1 MNMKKRDLYYERIP
15 TKLLREDIRLLGTF
29 LGRVIKDQEGDKFF
43 KLVEK
48 LRLISKNSLFDKN
61 KGKAFL
67 KTSNEI
73 KKLNS
78 LQTFKVTRAF
88 SHILNLM
95 NLAESLDA
103 SRKLNEYDNPYFKN
117 KNQNLFVEDI
127 IEALIKNKKI
137 SNNKIY
143 EQAKNLNIGIVL
155 TAHPTEVKR
164 RTLIQKY
171 ANLIDLLEQRHLY
184 KKYPSKITEIDRKLY
199 SEIAIIWKTDELKR
213 SKPSPLD
220 EAKWG
225 LAVIED
231 SLWDTVPRVYKRL
244 NDIFRKNLKKDLPR
258 DFNPIQFGSWMGGD
272 RDGNPNVTAE
282 ITKKVILYSRWQAAK
297 LYEKE
302 LTKLIQNLSMKECS
316 PKIRKVTGK
325 TFEPYRVYLRPIRD
339 KIRSTHQLIEDHLTK
354 KIPLD
359 KNKLL
364 QDKNE
369 ILKPLREVRESLNLN
384 KGQHIGNA
392 DLLDLIRRVR
402 CFGVNLAKL
411 DIRQESSRH
420 DKLLKEI
427 FKKKYEINYSNLK
440 ENNKINY
447 LNNLIKQKKYFLDK
461 LKITDK
467 ENKEVWNTFKQISKE
482 PSQCLGAYVISMT
495 SKASDILSVYFL
507 QKQANTKHFLRVVPL
522 FETLDDLRN
531 AKDIMENLFKL
542 SWYKKLINNKQE
554 IMIGYSDSSKDAGK
568 LSASW
573 HQYKLQE
580 ELRDIAKKYKI
591 DLVFFHGRGGSAGR
605 GGGPIQA
612 TLKSQ
617 PSNTVNGKIRIT
629 DQGEVIQQKYGYKPL
644 AEYNLCS
651 YIGAVMDASL
661 NPPPK
666 SKENWRDLIE
676 KMSEIST
683 SAYRKNLNQSEDFI
697 RYFKLV
703 TPHKSLGKLAI
714 GSRPTK
720 RKNIDNIQS
729 LRAIPWVFAW
739 TQIRLM
745 LPGWLGTTEA
755 LRYGSIKKF
764 KNTLTDMEKNWPF
777 FISTMDILDMVKS
790 KVDPE
795 ISVVYE
801 NNLADDSLKRI
812 GKKLRFQFKTLV
824 KLHNKITPKEVIKER
839 KEFRKALFVRNNY
852 TDMLN
857 ILQASIMNKLNNKK
871 NNKLDINFLNDALM
885 TSIAGISAAMKN
897 TG

>member
-1 MNMKKRDLYYERIP
+1 MKKRDLYYERIP
-15 TKLLREDIRLLGTF
+15 TKLLREDIRFLGTF
-29 LGRVIKDQEGDKFF
+29 LGKVIKDQEGEAFF
-43 KLVEK
+43 KIVER
-48 LRLISKNSLFDKN
+48 LRLLSKNTLLDKQKSKVFLKISK
-61 KGKAFL
+61 
-67 KTSNEI
+67 EI
-73 KKLNS
+73 KKLPPE
-78 LQTFKVTRAF
+78 LTFKITRAF
-88 SHILNLM
+88 LHILNLM

-103 SRKLNEYDNPYFKN
+103 SRKLNEHNNPYFKN
-117 KNQNLFVEDI
+117 KNQNLFIEDI
-127 IEALIKNKKI
+127 IEGLFKNKSI
-137 SNNKIY
+137 SNSKIY
-143 EQAKNLNIGIVL
+143 EQAKNLDIGIVL

-171 ANLIDLLEQRHLY
+171 ANLIDLMEQRHLY
-184 KKYPSKITEIDRKLY
+184 KKYPSKVVEIDRKLY
-199 SEIAIIWKTDELKR
+199 TEITIIWKTDELKR

-220 EAKWG
+220 EARWG

-231 SLWDTVPRVYKRL
+231 SLWDTIPKVYKRL
-244 NDIFRKNLKKDLPR
+244 NDIFRKNLNKDLPR
-258 DFNPIQFGSWMGGD
+258 GFNPIQFGSWMGGD
-272 RDGNPNVTAE
+272 RDGNPNVTAQV
-282 ITKKVILYSRWQAAK
+282 TKKVILFSRWQAAK

-302 LTKLIQNLSMKECS
+302 LTKLIQDLSMKECS
-316 PKIRKVTGK
+316 SKIKKITGK

-339 KIRSTHQLIEDHLTK
+339 KIRSTYKIIENHLNNHE
-354 KIPLD
+354 PLKED
-359 KNKLL
+359 ELL

-369 ILKPLREVRESLNLN
+369 ILKPLRDIRESLNSN
-384 KGQHIGNA
+384 NSQHIANS

-402 CFGVNLAKL
+402 CFGINLARL

-420 DKLLKEI
+420 EQLLNEI
-427 FKKKYEINYSNLK
+427 LKKKSKINYSNLNEQK
-440 ENNKINY
+440 KISL

-461 LKITDK
+461 LNIINK
-467 ENKEVWNTFKQISKE
+467 ENKEVWDTFKQISKE
-482 PSQCLGAYVISMT
+482 PAQCLGAYVISMT

-507 QKQANTKHFLRVVPL
+507 QKQAQTKNLLRVVPL
-522 FETLDDLRN
+522 FETLDDLKN
-531 AKDIMENLFKL
+531 AKDVMENLFKL
-542 SWYKKLINNKQE
+542 SWYRKLIKNQQE
-554 IMIGYSDSSKDAGK
+554 VMIGYSDSSKDAGK

-580 ELRDIAKKYKI
+580 ELRDLAKKYKI

-661 NPPPK
+661 NPPPR
-666 SKENWRDLIE
+666 SKKNWRNLIE

-697 RYFKLV
+697 RYFKTV

-745 LPGWLGTTEA
+745 LPAWLGTTEA
-755 LRYGSIKKF
+755 LRYGSIKKYS
-764 KNTLTDMEKNWPF
+764 KTLTDMEKNWPYF
-777 FISTMDILDMVKS
+777 VSTMDILDMVIS

-795 ISVVYE
+795 ISIIYE
-801 NNLADDSLKRI
+801 NNLADDALKRI
-812 GKKLRFQFKTLV
+812 GKKLRFQFDALV

-839 KEFRKALFVRNNY
+839 KEFRKALFIRNNY
-852 TDMLN
+852 TEMLN
-857 ILQASIMNKLNNKK
+857 ILQANIMNKINNRKYKK
-871 NNKLDINFLNDALM
+871 QDKKFLNDALM

>member
-1 MNMKKRDLYYERIP
+1 MKKRDLYYERIP

-29 LGRVIKDQEGDKFF
+29 LGRVIKDQEGISFF
-43 KLVEK
+43 KTVEK
-48 LRLISKNSLFDKN
+48 LRLLSKNTLIDTNKSKVFFKISK
-61 KGKAFL
+61 
-67 KTSNEI
+67 EV
-73 KKLNS
+73 KKLSPKN
-78 LQTFKVTRAF
+78 TFKITRAF

-103 SRKLNEYDNPYFKN
+103 SRKLNEYENPYFKN
-117 KNQNLFVEDI
+117 KNQNLFIEDI
-127 IEALIKNKKI
+127 FESLFKNKKI
-137 SNNKIY
+137 SDKKIY
-143 EQAKNLNIGIVL
+143 DQATKLDIGIVL

-171 ANLIDLLEQRHLY
+171 ASLIKILEQRHLY
-184 KKYPSKITEIDRKLY
+184 KKYPSKIIELDRRLY

-213 SKPSPLD
+213 TKPSPLD

-231 SLWDTVPRVYKRL
+231 SLWDTIPKVYKRL
-244 NDIFRKNLKKDLPR
+244 NDIFRKNLNKDLPR
-258 DFNPIQFGSWMGGD
+258 NFNPIQFGSWMGGD

-282 ITKKVILYSRWQAAK
+282 VTSKVILFSRWQAAK

-302 LTKLIQNLSMKECS
+302 LTKLIQDLSMEECS
-316 PKIRKVTGK
+316 IKIKRATNKSH
-325 TFEPYRVYLRPIRD
+325 EPYRVFLRPIRD
-339 KIRSTHQLIEDHLTK
+339 KVRNTYQLIESHLNKGT
-354 KIPLD
+354 PLD
-359 KNKLL
+359 QKKLL
-364 QDKNE
+364 LDKYE
-369 ILKPLREVRESLNLN
+369 ILNPLREVRKSLNEN
-384 KGQHIGNA
+384 RGQHIANS

-402 CFGVNLAKL
+402 CFGISLARL

-420 DKLLKEI
+420 EKFISEI
-427 FKKKYEINYSNLK
+427 FKSKNRINYTSLSEKDKIKLLSNS
-440 ENNKINY
+440 
-447 LNNLIKQKKYFLDK
+447 IKQKKIFVDK
-461 LKITDK
+461 IIIKNK
-467 ENKEVWNTFKQISKE
+467 ENKEVWKTFKEISNQ
-482 PSQCLGAYVISMT
+482 PQQCMGAYVISMT

-507 QKQANTKHFLRVVPL
+507 QKQSQIKNLLRVVPL
-522 FETLDDLRN
+522 FETLNDLKN
-531 AKDIMENLFKL
+531 AKSVMENLFKIP
-542 SWYKKLINNKQE
+542 SYKKLINSKQE
-554 IMIGYSDSSKDAGK
+554 VMIGYSDSSKDAGK

-591 DLVFFHGRGGSAGR
+591 DLTFFHGRGGSPGR

-617 PSNTVNGKIRIT
+617 PSGTVNGKIRIT
-629 DQGEVIQQKYGYKPL
+629 DQGEVIQQKYGYEPL

-661 NPPPK
+661 NPPPRSKK
-666 SKENWRDLIE
+666 SWRELIN

-683 SAYRKNLNQSEDFI
+683 SAYRKYLNQSEEFI
-697 RYFKLV
+697 RYFRTV

-714 GSRPTK
+714 GSRPSK
-720 RKNIDNIQS
+720 RKNVDNIQS

-755 LRYGSIKKF
+755 LRYGSIKKLS
-764 KNTLTDMEKNWPF
+764 KTITDMERNWPF
-777 FISTMDILDMVKS
+777 FISTMDILDMVIS

-795 ISVVYE
+795 ISIIYE
-801 NNLADDSLKRI
+801 NNLADNSLKRI
-812 GKKLRFQFKTLV
+812 GKKLRFQFDALV
-824 KLHNKITPKEVIKER
+824 KLHNKITPKEVVKER
-839 KEFRKALFVRNNY
+839 KEFRKALFIRNNY
-852 TDMLN
+852 TEMLN
-857 ILQASIMNKLNNKK
+857 ILQANIMYKLNSRKFK
-871 NNKLDINFLNDALM
+871 KLDKKFLDDALM

>member
-1 MNMKKRDLYYERIP
+1 MKQRDLYYERIP
-15 TKLLREDIRLLGTF
+15 TKLLREDIKLLGTF
-29 LGRVIKDQEGDKFF
+29 LGRVIKDQEGETFF
-43 KLVEK
+43 KTVEK
-48 LRLISKNSLFDKN
+48 LRLLSKNTLLDKN
-61 KGKAFL
+61 KSKVFL
-67 KTSNEI
+67 KVSKEV
-73 KKLNS
+73 KKLEPK
-78 LQTFKVTRAF
+78 QTFKITRAF

-103 SRKLNEYDNPYFKN
+103 SRKLNEYENPYFRNKNYNLFIEDIIKNLFKN
-117 KNQNLFVEDI
+117 KN
-127 IEALIKNKKI
+127 I

-143 EQAKNLNIGIVL
+143 EQATKLDIGIVL

-171 ANLIDLLEQRHLY
+171 ADLIELMEQRHLY
-184 KKYPSKITEIDRKLY
+184 KKYPSKIVEIDRKLY
-199 SEIAIIWKTDELKR
+199 TEISIIWKTDELKR

-220 EAKWG
+220 EARWG

-231 SLWDTVPRVYKRL
+231 SLWDTIPKVYKRL
-244 NDIFRKNLKKDLPR
+244 NDIFRKNLGKNLPR
-258 DFNPIQFGSWMGGD
+258 GYNPIQFGSWMGGD

-282 ITKKVILYSRWQAAK
+282 VTRKVILFSRWQAAK

-302 LTKLIQNLSMKECS
+302 ITKLIQDLSMGECS
-316 PKIRKVTGK
+316 DKIKRSTGK

-339 KIRSTHQLIEDHLTK
+339 KIRSTYQLIERHLNENK
-354 KIPLD
+354 PLNED
-359 KNKLL
+359 KLL
-364 QDKNE
+364 KDKDE
-369 ILKPLREVRESLNLN
+369 ILLPLRDVRESLNIN
-384 KGQHIGNA
+384 RGQHIANS

-402 CFGVNLAKL
+402 CFGISLARL
-411 DIRQESSRH
+411 DIRQESERH
-420 DKLLKEI
+420 EKLLSDV
-427 FKKKYEINYSNLK
+427 FKKKYN
-440 ENNKINY
+440 INY
-447 LNNLIKQKKYFLDK
+447 LKLSENKKITLLNTLIKQKKYFLDK
-461 LKITDK
+461 LDIKNK

-482 PSQCLGAYVISMT
+482 PDQCLGAYVISMT

-507 QKQANTKHFLRVVPL
+507 QKQALTKNLLRVVPL
-522 FETLDDLRN
+522 FETLEDLKN
-531 AKDIMENLFKL
+531 AKEVMKNLFKL
-542 SWYKKLINNKQE
+542 SWYRKLINNKQE
-554 IMIGYSDSSKDAGK
+554 VMIGYSDSSKDAGK

-580 ELRDIAKKYKI
+580 ELRNLAKIYKI
-591 DLVFFHGRGGSAGR
+591 NLVFFHGRGGSAGR

-617 PSNTVNGKIRIT
+617 PAGTVNGKIRIT

-666 SKENWRDLIE
+666 SKNNWRNLIE

-697 RYFKLV
+697 RYFKTV

-720 RKNIDNIQS
+720 RKNVDNIQS

-745 LPGWLGTTEA
+745 LPAWLGTTEA

-764 KNTLTDMEKNWPF
+764 SKILTDMEKNWPYF
-777 FISTMDILDMVKS
+777 HSTMDILDMVIT

-795 ISVVYE
+795 ISIIYE
-801 NNLADDSLKRI
+801 NNLADDALKRI
-812 GKKLRFQFKTLV
+812 GKKLRFQFDTLV
-824 KLHNKITPKEVIKER
+824 KLHNKITPREVIKER
-839 KEFRKALFVRNNY
+839 KEFRKALFIRNNY
-852 TDMLN
+852 TEMLN
-857 ILQASIMNKLNNKK
+857 ILQANIMNKINNKK
-871 NNKLDINFLNDALM
+871 YKKLDQKFLEDALM

>member
-1 MNMKKRDLYYERIP
+1 MKKRDLYYERIP
-15 TKLLREDIRLLGTF
+15 TKLLREDIRFLGTF
-29 LGRVIKDQEGDKFF
+29 LGKVIKDQEGEAFF
-43 KLVEK
+43 KIVER
-48 LRLISKNSLFDKN
+48 LRLLSKNTLLDKQKSKVFLKISK
-61 KGKAFL
+61 
-67 KTSNEI
+67 EI
-73 KKLNS
+73 KKLPPE
-78 LQTFKVTRAF
+78 LTFKITRAF
-88 SHILNLM
+88 LHILNLM

-103 SRKLNEYDNPYFKN
+103 SRKLNEHNNPYFKN
-117 KNQNLFVEDI
+117 KNQNLFIEDI
-127 IEALIKNKKI
+127 IEGLFKNKSI
-137 SNNKIY
+137 SNSKIY
-143 EQAKNLNIGIVL
+143 EQAKNLDIGIVL

-171 ANLIDLLEQRHLY
+171 ANLIDLMEQRHLY
-184 KKYPSKITEIDRKLY
+184 KKYPSKVVEIDRKLY
-199 SEIAIIWKTDELKR
+199 TEITIIWKTDELKR

-220 EAKWG
+220 EARWG

-231 SLWDTVPRVYKRL
+231 SLWDTIPKVYKRL
-244 NDIFRKNLKKDLPR
+244 NDIFRKNLNKDLPR
-258 DFNPIQFGSWMGGD
+258 GFNPIQFGSWMGGD
-272 RDGNPNVTAE
+272 RDGNPNVTAQV
-282 ITKKVILYSRWQAAK
+282 TKKVILFSRWQAAK

-302 LTKLIQNLSMKECS
+302 LTKLIQDLSMKECS
-316 PKIRKVTGK
+316 SKIKKITGK

-339 KIRSTHQLIEDHLTK
+339 KIRSTYKIIENHLNNHE
-354 KIPLD
+354 PLKED
-359 KNKLL
+359 ELL

-369 ILKPLREVRESLNLN
+369 ILKPLRDIRESLNSN
-384 KGQHIGNA
+384 NSQHIANS

-402 CFGVNLAKL
+402 CFGINLARL

-420 DKLLKEI
+420 EQLLNEI
-427 FKKKYEINYSNLK
+427 LKKKSKINYSNLNEQK
-440 ENNKINY
+440 KISL

-461 LKITDK
+461 LNIINK
-467 ENKEVWNTFKQISKE
+467 ENKEVWDTFKQISKE
-482 PSQCLGAYVISMT
+482 PAQCLGAYVISMT

-507 QKQANTKHFLRVVPL
+507 QKQAQTKNLLRVVPL
-522 FETLDDLRN
+522 FETLDDLKN
-531 AKDIMENLFKL
+531 AKDVMENLFKL
-542 SWYKKLINNKQE
+542 SWYRKLINHQQE
-554 IMIGYSDSSKDAGK
+554 VMIGYSDSSKDAGK

-580 ELRDIAKKYKI
+580 ELRDLAKKYKI

-661 NPPPK
+661 NPPPR
-666 SKENWRDLIE
+666 SKKNWRNLIE

-697 RYFKLV
+697 RYFKTV

-745 LPGWLGTTEA
+745 LPAWLGTTEA
-755 LRYGSIKKF
+755 LRYGSIKKYS
-764 KNTLTDMEKNWPF
+764 KTLTDMEKNWPYF
-777 FISTMDILDMVKS
+777 VSTMDILDMVIS

-795 ISVVYE
+795 ISIIYE
-801 NNLADDSLKRI
+801 NNLADDALKRI
-812 GKKLRFQFKTLV
+812 GKKLRFQFDALV

-839 KEFRKALFVRNNY
+839 KEFRKALFIRNNY
-852 TDMLN
+852 TEMLN
-857 ILQASIMNKLNNKK
+857 ILQASIMNKINNRKYKK
-871 NNKLDINFLNDALM
+871 QDKKFLNDALM

>member
-1 MNMKKRDLYYERIP
+1 MKKRDLYYERIP

-29 LGRVIKDQEGDKFF
+29 LGRVIKDQEGLTFF
-43 KLVEK
+43 KIVER
-48 LRLISKNSLFDKN
+48 LRLLSKNTLLDKN
-61 KGKAFL
+61 KSKVFS
-67 KTSNEI
+67 KISKEV
-73 KKLNS
+73 KKLS
-78 LQTFKVTRAF
+78 PEKTFKVTRAF

-103 SRKLNEYDNPYFKN
+103 SRKLNEYENPYFKS
-117 KNQNLFVEDI
+117 KNQNLFIEDI
-127 IEALIKNKKI
+127 IEGLFKNKNI

-143 EQAKNLNIGIVL
+143 DLATKLDIGIVL

-171 ANLIDLLEQRHLY
+171 ANLISIMEQRHLY
-184 KKYPSKITEIDRKLY
+184 KKYPSKIIELDRKLY

-213 SKPSPLD
+213 TKPSPLD

-231 SLWDTVPRVYKRL
+231 SLWDTIPKVYKRL
-244 NDIFRKNLKKDLPR
+244 NDIFRKNLNKDLPR
-258 DFNPIQFGSWMGGD
+258 NFNPIQFGSWMGGD
-272 RDGNPNVTAE
+272 RDGNPNVTSE
-282 ITKKVILYSRWQAAK
+282 VTKKVILFSRWQAAK

-302 LTKLIQNLSMKECS
+302 LTQLIQDLSMEECS
-316 PKIRKVTGK
+316 PAISRVTGK
-325 TFEPYRVYLRPIRD
+325 SFEPYRVYLRPLRD
-339 KIRSTHQLIEDHLTK
+339 KVRNTHQLIEAHINLNK
-354 KIPLD
+354 PLD
-359 KNKLL
+359 EKKLL
-364 QDKNE
+364 QDKYE
-369 ILKPLREVRESLNLN
+369 IINPLREVRSSLNQN
-384 KGQHIGNA
+384 KGQHIANA

-402 CFGVNLAKL
+402 CFGINLARL
-411 DIRQESSRH
+411 DIRQESDRH
-420 DKLLKEI
+420 EKLLNEI
-427 FKKKYEINYSNLK
+427 FKKK
-440 ENNKINY
+440 NKINY
-447 LNNLIKQKKYFLDK
+447 SSLSESEKIKLLNKNIKQGKFFVDK
-461 LKITDK
+461 INIRDK

-482 PSQCLGAYVISMT
+482 PTQCLGAYVISMT
-495 SKASDILSVYFL
+495 STASDILSVYFL
-507 QKQANTKHFLRVVPL
+507 QKQAQTKNLLRVVPL
-522 FETLDDLRN
+522 FETLDDLKN
-531 AKDIMENLFKL
+531 ANGVMTNLFKL
-542 SWYKKLINNKQE
+542 SWYRKMIKSKQE
-554 IMIGYSDSSKDAGK
+554 VMIGYSDSSKDAGK

-580 ELRDIAKKYKI
+580 ELRNLAKKYKI
-591 DLVFFHGRGGSAGR
+591 DLVFFHGRGGSPGR

-617 PSNTVNGKIRIT
+617 PSGTVNGKIRIT

-661 NPPPK
+661 NPPPR
-666 SKENWRDLIE
+666 SKNNWRELIQ

-683 SAYRKNLNQSEDFI
+683 SSYRKYLNQSEDFI
-697 RYFKLV
+697 RYFKTV

-720 RKNIDNIQS
+720 RKNVDNIQS

-745 LPGWLGTTEA
+745 LPAWLGTTEA

-764 KNTLTDMEKNWPF
+764 KRTMTDMERNWPYF
-777 FISTMDILDMVKS
+777 VSTMDILDMVIS

-795 ISVVYE
+795 ISVIYE
-801 NNLADDSLKRI
+801 NNLADASLKRI
-812 GKKLRFQFKTLV
+812 GKKLRFQFEALV
-824 KLHNKITPKEVIKER
+824 KLHNKITPKEVVKER
-839 KEFRKALFVRNNY
+839 KEFRKALFIRNNY
-852 TDMLN
+852 TEMLN
-857 ILQASIMNKLNNKK
+857 ILQANVMNKLTNKK
-871 NNKLDINFLNDALM
+871 YKNLDKKFLEDALM

>member
-1 MNMKKRDLYYERIP
+1 MKKRDLYYERIP
-15 TKLLREDIRLLGTF
+15 TKLLREDIRFLGTI
-29 LGRVIKDQEGDKFF
+29 LGKVIKDQEGEIFF
-43 KLVEK
+43 KIVES
-48 LRLISKNSLFDKN
+48 LRLLSKDTLLDKQKN
-61 KGKAFL
+61 KVFL
-67 KTSNEI
+67 KISNKI
-73 KKLNS
+73 KKFS
-78 LQTFKVTRAF
+78 PEQTFKITRAF
-88 SHILNLM
+88 LHILNLM

-103 SRKLNEYDNPYFKN
+103 SRKLNEYNNPYFKN
-117 KNQNLFVEDI
+117 KNQNLFIEDI
-127 IEALIKNKKI
+127 IEGLFKNKKI
-137 SNNKIY
+137 SNNEVY

-171 ANLIDLLEQRHLY
+171 ANLIDLMEQRHLY
-184 KKYPSKITEIDRKLY
+184 KRYPTKITEIDRQIY
-199 SEIAIIWKTDELKR
+199 TQITIIWKTDELKR

-220 EAKWG
+220 EARWG

-231 SLWDTVPRVYKRL
+231 SLWDTIPKVYKRL

-258 DFNPIQFGSWMGGD
+258 GFNPIQFGSWMGGD
-272 RDGNPNVTAE
+272 RDGNPNVTAKV
-282 ITKKVILYSRWQAAK
+282 TKKAILFSRWQAAK

-302 LTKLIQNLSMKECS
+302 LTKLIQDLSMKECS
-316 PKIRKVTGK
+316 SKIRKVTGK

-339 KIRSTHQLIEDHLTK
+339 KIRTTYQAIENHLNK
-354 KIPLD
+354 NERLD
-359 KNKLL
+359 ESKLL
-364 QDKNE
+364 KDKNE
-369 ILKPLREVRESLNLN
+369 ILKPLRDIRESLNSN
-384 KGQHIGNA
+384 NSQYIANS

-402 CFGVNLAKL
+402 CFGINLARL

-420 DKLLKEI
+420 DQLLNEI
-427 FKKKYEINYSNLK
+427 LKNKFKINFSDFSEDK
-440 ENNKINY
+440 KINY
-447 LNNLIKQKKYFLDK
+447 LNSLIKQKKYFLKK
-461 LKITDK
+461 LNIRNK
-467 ENKEVWNTFKQISKE
+467 ENKEVWDTFKQISNE

-495 SKASDILSVYFL
+495 SKASDILAVYFL
-507 QKQANTKHFLRVVPL
+507 QKQTQANELLRVVPL
-522 FETLDDLRN
+522 FETLDDLKN
-531 AKDIMENLFKL
+531 AKSVMENLFKL
-542 SWYKKLINNKQE
+542 PWYRKLIKNQQE
-554 IMIGYSDSSKDAGK
+554 VMIGYSDSSKDAGK

-580 ELRDIAKKYKI
+580 ELRNLAKKYKI

-666 SKENWRDLIE
+666 SKKNWRNLIE

-697 RYFKLV
+697 RYFKTV

-720 RKNIDNIQS
+720 RKNIDNIQG

-745 LPGWLGTTEA
+745 LPAWLGTTEA
-755 LRYGSIKKF
+755 LRYGSIKKYS
-764 KNTLTDMEKNWPF
+764 KTLTDMEKNWPY
-777 FISTMDILDMVKS
+777 FISTMDILDMVIS

-795 ISVVYE
+795 ISIIYE
-801 NNLADDSLKRI
+801 NNLADKALRRI
-812 GKKLRFQFKTLV
+812 GKKLRFQFKALV
-824 KLHNKITPKEVIKER
+824 ELHNKITPKEVIKER
-839 KEFRKALFVRNNY
+839 KEFRKALFIRNNY
-852 TDMLN
+852 TEMLN
-857 ILQASIMNKLNNKK
+857 ILQANVMNKLNNKK
-871 NNKLDINFLNDALM
+871 YKKLDKKFLDDALM

>member
-1 MNMKKRDLYYERIP
+1 MKKRDLYYERIP
-15 TKLLREDIRLLGTF
+15 TKLLREDIRFLGTF
-29 LGRVIKDQEGDKFF
+29 LGKVIKDQEGEAFF
-43 KLVEK
+43 KIVER
-48 LRLISKNSLFDKN
+48 LRLLSKNTLLDKQKSKVFLKISK
-61 KGKAFL
+61 
-67 KTSNEI
+67 EI
-73 KKLNS
+73 KKLPPE
-78 LQTFKVTRAF
+78 LTFKITRAF
-88 SHILNLM
+88 LHILNLM

-103 SRKLNEYDNPYFKN
+103 SRKLNEHNNPYFKN
-117 KNQNLFVEDI
+117 KNQNLFIEDI
-127 IEALIKNKKI
+127 IEGLFKNNSI
-137 SNNKIY
+137 SNSKIY
-143 EQAKNLNIGIVL
+143 EQAKNLDIGIVL

-171 ANLIDLLEQRHLY
+171 ANLIDLMEQRHLY
-184 KKYPSKITEIDRKLY
+184 KKYPSKVVEIDRKLY
-199 SEIAIIWKTDELKR
+199 TEITIIWKTDELKR

-220 EAKWG
+220 EARWG

-231 SLWDTVPRVYKRL
+231 SLWDTIPKVYKRL
-244 NDIFRKNLKKDLPR
+244 NDIFRKNLNKDLPR
-258 DFNPIQFGSWMGGD
+258 GFNPIQFGSWMGGD
-272 RDGNPNVTAE
+272 RDGNPNVTAQV
-282 ITKKVILYSRWQAAK
+282 TKKVILFSRWQAAK

-302 LTKLIQNLSMKECS
+302 LTKLIQDLSMKECS
-316 PKIRKVTGK
+316 PKIKKITGK

-339 KIRSTHQLIEDHLTK
+339 KIRSTYKIIENHLNNYE
-354 KIPLD
+354 PLKED
-359 KNKLL
+359 ELL

-369 ILKPLREVRESLNLN
+369 ILKPLRDIRESLNSN
-384 KGQHIGNA
+384 NSQHIANS

-402 CFGVNLAKL
+402 CFGINLARL

-420 DKLLKEI
+420 EQLLNEI
-427 FKKKYEINYSNLK
+427 LKKKSKINYSNLNEQK
-440 ENNKINY
+440 KISL

-461 LKITDK
+461 LNIINK
-467 ENKEVWNTFKQISKE
+467 ENKEVWDTFKQISKE
-482 PSQCLGAYVISMT
+482 PAQCLGAYVISMT
-495 SKASDILSVYFL
+495 SKASDILAVYFL
-507 QKQANTKHFLRVVPL
+507 QKQAQTKELLRVVPL
-522 FETLDDLRN
+522 FETLDDLKN
-531 AKDIMENLFKL
+531 AKDVMENLFKL
-542 SWYKKLINNKQE
+542 SWYRKLIKNQQE
-554 IMIGYSDSSKDAGK
+554 VMIGYSDSSKDAGK

-580 ELRDIAKKYKI
+580 ELRDLAKIYKI

-661 NPPPK
+661 NPPPR
-666 SKENWRDLIE
+666 SKKNWRNLIE

-697 RYFKLV
+697 RYFKTV

-720 RKNIDNIQS
+720 RKNVDNIQS

-745 LPGWLGTTEA
+745 LPAWLGTTEA
-755 LRYGSIKKF
+755 LRYGSIKKYS
-764 KNTLTDMEKNWPF
+764 KTLTDMEKNWPYF
-777 FISTMDILDMVKS
+777 VSTMDILDMVIS

-795 ISVVYE
+795 ISIIYE
-801 NNLADDSLKRI
+801 NNLADDALKRI
-812 GKKLRFQFKTLV
+812 GKKLRFQFDALV

-839 KEFRKALFVRNNY
+839 KEFRKALFIRNNY
-852 TDMLN
+852 TEMLN
-857 ILQASIMNKLNNKK
+857 ILQANIMNKINNRKYKK
-871 NNKLDINFLNDALM
+871 QDKKFLNDALM

>member
-1 MNMKKRDLYYERIP
+1 MKKRDLYYERIP

-29 LGRVIKDQEGDKFF
+29 LGRVIRDQEGLTFYKI
-43 KLVEK
+43 VER
-48 LRLISKNSLFDKN
+48 LRLLSKNTLLDKN
-61 KGKAFL
+61 KSKVFL
-67 KTSNEI
+67 KVSKEV
-73 KKLNS
+73 KKLKPKDI
-78 LQTFKVTRAF
+78 FRVTRSF

-103 SRKLNEYDNPYFKN
+103 SRKLNEYENPYFKN
-117 KNQNLFVEDI
+117 KNQNIFIEDI
-127 IEALIKNKKI
+127 IKNLFKDRNI
-137 SNNKIY
+137 SNKKIY
-143 EQAKNLNIGIVL
+143 EQATKLDIGIVL

-171 ANLIDLLEQRHLY
+171 ANLIELMEQRHLY
-184 KKYPSKITEIDRKLY
+184 KKYPSKILEIDRKIY
-199 SEIAIIWKTDELKR
+199 TEITVIWKTDELKR

-231 SLWDTVPRVYKRL
+231 SLWDTIPKVYKRL
-244 NDIFRKNLKKDLPR
+244 NDIFRKNLGKDLPR
-258 DFNPIQFGSWMGGD
+258 GYSPIQFGSWMGGD
-272 RDGNPNVTAE
+272 RDGNPNVTAD
-282 ITKKVILYSRWQAAK
+282 ITKKVILFSRWQAAK

-302 LTKLIQNLSMKECS
+302 LTKLIQDLSMKECS
-316 PKIRKVTGK
+316 PKIKKITGNS
-325 TFEPYRVYLRPIRD
+325 FEPYRVYLRPIRD
-339 KIRSTHQLIEDHLTK
+339 KIRLTYQLIEKHLNNNESLNEK
-354 KIPLD
+354 
-359 KNKLL
+359 KLL

-384 KGQHIGNA
+384 RGQHIANA

-402 CFGVNLAKL
+402 CFGINLARL
-411 DIRQESSRH
+411 DIRQESTRH
-420 DKLLKEI
+420 QKLITDVLN
-427 FKKKYEINYSNLK
+427 KKY
-440 ENNKINY
+440 KINFSSLSESKKINL
-447 LNNLIKQKKYFLDK
+447 LNLLIKQKKYFINN
-461 LKITDK
+461 LKIKHKD
-467 ENKEVWNTFKQISKE
+467 NKEVWNTFKQISKE
-482 PSQCLGAYVISMT
+482 PEQCMGAYVISMT

-507 QKQANTKHFLRVVPL
+507 QKQAETKNLLRVVPL
-522 FETLDDLRN
+522 FETLDDLKN
-531 AKDIMENLFKL
+531 AKSVMENIFKL
-542 SWYKKLINNKQE
+542 SWYRKLINHKQE
-554 IMIGYSDSSKDAGK
+554 VMIGYSDSSKDAGK

-580 ELRDIAKKYKI
+580 ELRNLAKKYKI

-617 PSNTVNGKIRIT
+617 PANTVNGKIRIT

-666 SKENWRDLIE
+666 SKKNWRELIE
-676 KMSEIST
+676 KMSEIAT
-683 SAYRKNLNQSEDFI
+683 SAYRKNLNHSEDFI
-697 RYFKLV
+697 RYFKTV

-720 RKNIDNIQS
+720 RKNVDNIQS

-745 LPGWLGTTEA
+745 LPAWLGTTEA

-764 KNTLTDMEKNWPF
+764 SKTLTDMEKNWPYF
-777 FISTMDILDMVKS
+777 VSTMDILDMVIT

-795 ISVVYE
+795 ISIIYE
-801 NNLADDSLKRI
+801 NNLADSALKRI
-812 GKKLRFQFKTLV
+812 GKKLRFQFDALV
-824 KLHNKITPKEVIKER
+824 KLHNKITPKEVFKER
-839 KEFRKALFVRNNY
+839 KEFRKALFIRNNY
-852 TDMLN
+852 TETLN
-857 ILQASIMNKLNNKK
+857 ILQANIMNKINNNKYK
-871 NNKLDINFLNDALM
+871 KLDKKFLDDALM

>member
-1 MNMKKRDLYYERIP
+1 MKKRDLYYERIP

-29 LGRVIKDQEGDKFF
+29 LGRVIRDQEGLAFYKI
-43 KLVEK
+43 VER
-48 LRLISKNSLFDKN
+48 LRLLSKNTLLDKN
-61 KGKAFL
+61 KSKVFL
-67 KTSNEI
+67 KVSKEV
-73 KKLNS
+73 KKLKPKNI
-78 LQTFKVTRAF
+78 FRVTRSF

-103 SRKLNEYDNPYFKN
+103 SRKLNEYENPYFKN
-117 KNQNLFVEDI
+117 KNQNIFIEDI
-127 IEALIKNKKI
+127 IKNLFKNRKI

-143 EQAKNLNIGIVL
+143 EQATKLDIGIVL

-171 ANLIDLLEQRHLY
+171 ANLTELLEQRHLY
-184 KKYPSKITEIDRKLY
+184 KRYPSKIIEIDRKLY
-199 SEIAIIWKTDELKR
+199 TEITVIWKTDELKR

-231 SLWDTVPRVYKRL
+231 SLWDTIPKVYKRL
-244 NDIFRKNLKKDLPR
+244 NDIFRKNLGKDLPR
-258 DFNPIQFGSWMGGD
+258 GYNPIQFGSWMGGD
-272 RDGNPNVTAE
+272 RDGNPNVTADV
-282 ITKKVILYSRWQAAK
+282 TKKVILFSRWQAAK

-302 LTKLIQNLSMKECS
+302 LTKLIQDLSMKECS
-316 PKIRKVTGK
+316 PKIKKIAGNS
-325 TFEPYRVYLRPIRD
+325 FEPYRVYLRPIRD
-339 KIRSTHQLIEDHLTK
+339 KIRLTYQLIEKHLNNNK
-354 KIPLD
+354 SLNEK
-359 KNKLL
+359 KLL
-364 QDKNE
+364 TDKNE

-384 KGQHIGNA
+384 RGQHIANA

-402 CFGVNLAKL
+402 CFGINLARL

-420 DKLLKEI
+420 QKLISDVLN
-427 FKKKYEINYSNLK
+427 KKY
-440 ENNKINY
+440 KINFSSLSESKKINL
-447 LNNLIKQKKYFLDK
+447 LNLLIKEKKYFIND
-461 LKITDK
+461 LKIKHKD
-467 ENKEVWNTFKQISKE
+467 NKEVWNTFKQISKE
-482 PSQCLGAYVISMT
+482 PEQCMGAYVISMT

-507 QKQANTKHFLRVVPL
+507 QKQAETKNLLRVVPL
-522 FETLDDLRN
+522 FETLDDLKN
-531 AKDIMENLFKL
+531 AKSVMENIFKL
-542 SWYKKLINNKQE
+542 SWYRRLINHKQE
-554 IMIGYSDSSKDAGK
+554 VMIGYSDSSKDAGK

-580 ELRDIAKKYKI
+580 ELRNLAKKYKI

-617 PSNTVNGKIRIT
+617 PANTVNGKIRIT

-666 SKENWRDLIE
+666 SKKNWRKLIE
-676 KMSEIST
+676 KMSEIAT

-697 RYFKLV
+697 RYFKTV

-720 RKNIDNIQS
+720 RKNVDNIQS

-745 LPGWLGTTEA
+745 LPAWLGTTEA

-764 KNTLTDMEKNWPF
+764 SKTLTDMEKNWPYF
-777 FISTMDILDMVKS
+777 VSTMDILDMVIT

-795 ISVVYE
+795 ISVIYE
-801 NNLADDSLKRI
+801 NNLADSALKRI
-812 GKKLRFQFKTLV
+812 GKKLRFQFDALV
-824 KLHNKITPKEVIKER
+824 KLHNKITPKEVFKER
-839 KEFRKALFVRNNY
+839 KEFRKALFIRNNY
-852 TDMLN
+852 TETLN
-857 ILQASIMNKLNNKK
+857 ILQATIMNKINNNKYK
-871 NNKLDINFLNDALM
+871 KLDKKFLDDALM

>member
-1 MNMKKRDLYYERIP
+1 MKKRDLYYERIP

-29 LGRVIKDQEGDKFF
+29 LGRVIRDQEGLAFYKI
-43 KLVEK
+43 VER
-48 LRLISKNSLFDKN
+48 LRLLSKNTLLDKN
-61 KGKAFL
+61 KSKVFL
-67 KTSNEI
+67 KVSKEV
-73 KKLNS
+73 KKLKPKDIFR
-78 LQTFKVTRAF
+78 LTRSF

-103 SRKLNEYDNPYFKN
+103 SRKLNEYENPYFKN
-117 KNQNLFVEDI
+117 KNQNIFIEDI
-127 IEALIKNKKI
+127 IKNLFKNRNI

-143 EQAKNLNIGIVL
+143 EQATKLDIGIVL

-171 ANLIDLLEQRHLY
+171 ANLIELMEQRHLY
-184 KKYPSKITEIDRKLY
+184 KKYPTKILEIDRKIY
-199 SEIAIIWKTDELKR
+199 TEITVIWKTDELKR

-231 SLWDTVPRVYKRL
+231 SLWDTIPKVYKRL
-244 NDIFRKNLKKDLPR
+244 NDIFRKNLGKDLPR
-258 DFNPIQFGSWMGGD
+258 GYNPIQFGSWMGGD
-272 RDGNPNVTAE
+272 RDGNPNVTADV
-282 ITKKVILYSRWQAAK
+282 TKKVILFSRWQAAK

-302 LTKLIQNLSMKECS
+302 LTKLIQDLSMKECS
-316 PKIRKVTGK
+316 PRIKKIAGNS
-325 TFEPYRVYLRPIRD
+325 FEPYRVYLRPIRD
-339 KIRSTHQLIEDHLTK
+339 KIRLTYQLIEKHLNNNK
-354 KIPLD
+354 SLNEK
-359 KNKLL
+359 KLL
-364 QDKNE
+364 TDKNE

-384 KGQHIGNA
+384 RGQHIANA

-402 CFGVNLAKL
+402 CFGINLARL

-420 DKLLKEI
+420 QKLISDVLN
-427 FKKKYEINYSNLK
+427 KKY
-440 ENNKINY
+440 KINFSSLSESKKINL
-447 LNNLIKQKKYFLDK
+447 LNSLIKEKKYFIND
-461 LKITDK
+461 LKIKHKD
-467 ENKEVWNTFKQISKE
+467 NKEVWNTFKQISKE
-482 PSQCLGAYVISMT
+482 PEQCMGAYVISMT

-507 QKQANTKHFLRVVPL
+507 QKQAETKNLLRVVPL
-522 FETLDDLRN
+522 FETLDDLKN
-531 AKDIMENLFKL
+531 AKSVMENIFKL
-542 SWYKKLINNKQE
+542 SWYRRLINHKQE
-554 IMIGYSDSSKDAGK
+554 VMIGYSDSSKDAGK

-580 ELRDIAKKYKI
+580 ELRNLAKKYKI

-617 PSNTVNGKIRIT
+617 PANTVNGKIRIT

-666 SKENWRDLIE
+666 SKKSWRKLIE
-676 KMSEIST
+676 KMSEIAT

-697 RYFKLV
+697 RYFKTV

-714 GSRPTK
+714 GSRPAK

-745 LPGWLGTTEA
+745 LPAWLGTTEA

-764 KNTLTDMEKNWPF
+764 SKILTDMEKNWPYF
-777 FISTMDILDMVKS
+777 VSTMDILDMVIT

-795 ISVVYE
+795 ISIIYE
-801 NNLADDSLKRI
+801 NNLADSALKRI
-812 GKKLRFQFKTLV
+812 GKKLRFQFDALV
-824 KLHNKITPKEVIKER
+824 KLHNKITPKEVFKER
-839 KEFRKALFVRNNY
+839 KEFRKALFIRNNY
-852 TDMLN
+852 TETLN
-857 ILQASIMNKLNNKK
+857 ILQANIMNKINNNKYK
-871 NNKLDINFLNDALM
+871 KLDKKFLDDALM

>member
-1 MNMKKRDLYYERIP
+1 MKKRDLYYERIP

-29 LGRVIKDQEGDKFF
+29 LGRVIRDQEGLTFYKI
-43 KLVEK
+43 VER
-48 LRLISKNSLFDKN
+48 LRLLSKNTLLDKN
-61 KGKAFL
+61 KSKVFL
-67 KTSNEI
+67 KVSKEV
-73 KKLNS
+73 KKLKPKDI
-78 LQTFKVTRAF
+78 FRVTRSF

-103 SRKLNEYDNPYFKN
+103 SRKLNEYENPYFKN
-117 KNQNLFVEDI
+117 KNQNIFIEDI
-127 IEALIKNKKI
+127 IKNLFKDRNI
-137 SNNKIY
+137 SNKKIY
-143 EQAKNLNIGIVL
+143 EQATKLDIGIVL

-171 ANLIDLLEQRHLY
+171 ANLIELMEQRHLY
-184 KKYPSKITEIDRKLY
+184 KKYPSKILEIDRKIY
-199 SEIAIIWKTDELKR
+199 TEITVIWKTDELKR

-231 SLWDTVPRVYKRL
+231 SLWDTIPKVYKRL
-244 NDIFRKNLKKDLPR
+244 NDIFRKNLGKDLPR
-258 DFNPIQFGSWMGGD
+258 GYSPIQFGSWMGGD
-272 RDGNPNVTAE
+272 RDGNPNVTAD
-282 ITKKVILYSRWQAAK
+282 ITKKVILFSRWQAAK

-302 LTKLIQNLSMKECS
+302 LTKLIQDLSMKECS
-316 PKIRKVTGK
+316 PKIKKIAGNS
-325 TFEPYRVYLRPIRD
+325 FEPYRVYLRPIRD
-339 KIRSTHQLIEDHLTK
+339 KIRLTYQLIEKHLNNNK
-354 KIPLD
+354 SLNEK
-359 KNKLL
+359 KLL
-364 QDKNE
+364 TDKNE

-384 KGQHIGNA
+384 RGQHIANA

-402 CFGVNLAKL
+402 CFGINLARL
-411 DIRQESSRH
+411 DIRQESTRH
-420 DKLLKEI
+420 QKLIADVLD
-427 FKKKYEINYSNLK
+427 KKY
-440 ENNKINY
+440 KINFSSLSESKKINL
-447 LNNLIKQKKYFLDK
+447 LNLLIKQKKYFINN
-461 LKITDK
+461 LKIKHKD
-467 ENKEVWNTFKQISKE
+467 NKEVWNTFKQISKE
-482 PSQCLGAYVISMT
+482 PEQCMGAYVISMT

-507 QKQANTKHFLRVVPL
+507 QKQAETKNLLRVVPL
-522 FETLDDLRN
+522 FETLDDLKN
-531 AKDIMENLFKL
+531 AKSVMENIFKL
-542 SWYKKLINNKQE
+542 SWYRKLINHKQE
-554 IMIGYSDSSKDAGK
+554 VMIGYSDSSKDAGK

-580 ELRDIAKKYKI
+580 ELRNLAKKYKI

-617 PSNTVNGKIRIT
+617 PANTVNGKIRIT

-666 SKENWRDLIE
+666 SKKNWRELIE
-676 KMSEIST
+676 KMSEIAT

-697 RYFKLV
+697 RYFKTV

-720 RKNIDNIQS
+720 RKNVDNIQS

-745 LPGWLGTTEA
+745 LPAWLGTTEA

-764 KNTLTDMEKNWPF
+764 SKTLTDMEKNWPYF
-777 FISTMDILDMVKS
+777 VSTMDILDMVIT

-795 ISVVYE
+795 ISIIYE
-801 NNLADDSLKRI
+801 NNLADSALKRI
-812 GKKLRFQFKTLV
+812 GKKLRFQFDALV
-824 KLHNKITPKEVIKER
+824 KLHNKITPKEVFRER
-839 KEFRKALFVRNNY
+839 KEFRKALFIRNNY
-852 TDMLN
+852 TETLN
-857 ILQASIMNKLNNKK
+857 ILQANIMNKINNNKYK
-871 NNKLDINFLNDALM
+871 KLDKKFLDDALM

>member
-1 MNMKKRDLYYERIP
+1 MKKRDLYYERIP

-29 LGRVIKDQEGDKFF
+29 LGRVIRDQEGLAFYKI
-43 KLVEK
+43 VER
-48 LRLISKNSLFDKN
+48 LRLLSKNTLLDKN
-61 KGKAFL
+61 KSKVFL
-67 KTSNEI
+67 KVSKEV
-73 KKLNS
+73 KKLKPKDIFR
-78 LQTFKVTRAF
+78 LTRSF

-103 SRKLNEYDNPYFKN
+103 SRKLNEYENPYFKN
-117 KNQNLFVEDI
+117 KNQNIFIEDI
-127 IEALIKNKKI
+127 IKNLFKNRNI

-143 EQAKNLNIGIVL
+143 EQATKLDIGIVL

-171 ANLIDLLEQRHLY
+171 ANLIELMEQRHLY
-184 KKYPSKITEIDRKLY
+184 KKYPTKILEIDRKIY
-199 SEIAIIWKTDELKR
+199 TEITVIWKTDELKR

-231 SLWDTVPRVYKRL
+231 SLWDTIPKVYKRL
-244 NDIFRKNLKKDLPR
+244 NDIFRKNLGKDLPR
-258 DFNPIQFGSWMGGD
+258 GYNPIQFGSWMGGD
-272 RDGNPNVTAE
+272 RDGNPNVTADV
-282 ITKKVILYSRWQAAK
+282 TKKVILFSRWQAAK

-302 LTKLIQNLSMKECS
+302 LTKLIQDLSMKECS
-316 PKIRKVTGK
+316 PKIKKIAGNS
-325 TFEPYRVYLRPIRD
+325 FEPYRVYLRPIRD
-339 KIRSTHQLIEDHLTK
+339 KIRLTYQLIEKHLNNNK
-354 KIPLD
+354 SLNEK
-359 KNKLL
+359 KLL
-364 QDKNE
+364 TDKNE

-384 KGQHIGNA
+384 RGQHIANA

-402 CFGVNLAKL
+402 CFGINLARL

-420 DKLLKEI
+420 QKLIADVLN
-427 FKKKYEINYSNLK
+427 KKY
-440 ENNKINY
+440 KINFSSLSESKKINL
-447 LNNLIKQKKYFLDK
+447 LNLLIKEKKYFINN
-461 LKITDK
+461 LKIKHKD
-467 ENKEVWNTFKQISKE
+467 NKEVWNTFKQISKE
-482 PSQCLGAYVISMT
+482 PEQCMGAYVISMT

-507 QKQANTKHFLRVVPL
+507 QKQAETKNLLRVVPL
-522 FETLDDLRN
+522 FETLDDLKN
-531 AKDIMENLFKL
+531 AKSVMENIFKL
-542 SWYKKLINNKQE
+542 SWYRRLINHKQE
-554 IMIGYSDSSKDAGK
+554 VMIGYSDSSKDAGK

-580 ELRDIAKKYKI
+580 ELRNLAKKYKI

-617 PSNTVNGKIRIT
+617 PANTVNGKIRIT

-666 SKENWRDLIE
+666 SKKSWRKLIE
-676 KMSEIST
+676 KMSEIAT

-697 RYFKLV
+697 RYFKTV

-714 GSRPTK
+714 GSRPAK

-745 LPGWLGTTEA
+745 LPAWLGTTEA

-764 KNTLTDMEKNWPF
+764 SKTLTDMEKNWPYF
-777 FISTMDILDMVKS
+777 VSTMDILDMVIT

-795 ISVVYE
+795 ISIIYE
-801 NNLADDSLKRI
+801 NNLADSALKRI
-812 GKKLRFQFKTLV
+812 GKKLRFQFDALV
-824 KLHNKITPKEVIKER
+824 KLHNKITPKEVFKER
-839 KEFRKALFVRNNY
+839 KEFRKALFIRNNY
-852 TDMLN
+852 TETLN
-857 ILQASIMNKLNNKK
+857 ILQATIMNKINNNKYK
-871 NNKLDINFLNDALM
+871 KLDKKFLDDALM

>member
-1 MNMKKRDLYYERIP
+1 MKKRDLYYERIP

-29 LGRVIKDQEGDKFF
+29 LGRVIRDQEGLTFYKI
-43 KLVEK
+43 VER
-48 LRLISKNSLFDKN
+48 LRLLSKNTLLDKN
-61 KGKAFL
+61 KSKVFL
-67 KTSNEI
+67 KVSKEV
-73 KKLNS
+73 KKLKPKDIFR
-78 LQTFKVTRAF
+78 LTRSF

-103 SRKLNEYDNPYFKN
+103 SRKLNEYENPYFKN
-117 KNQNLFVEDI
+117 KNQNIFIEDI
-127 IEALIKNKKI
+127 IKNLFKDRNI
-137 SNNKIY
+137 SNKKIY
-143 EQAKNLNIGIVL
+143 EQATKLDIGIVL

-171 ANLIDLLEQRHLY
+171 ANLIELMEQRHLY
-184 KKYPSKITEIDRKLY
+184 KKYPSKILEIDRKIY
-199 SEIAIIWKTDELKR
+199 TEITVIWKTDELKR

-231 SLWDTVPRVYKRL
+231 SLWDTIPKVYKRL
-244 NDIFRKNLKKDLPR
+244 NDIFRKNLGKDLPR
-258 DFNPIQFGSWMGGD
+258 GYNPIQFGSWMGGD
-272 RDGNPNVTAE
+272 RDGNPNVTADV
-282 ITKKVILYSRWQAAK
+282 TKKVILFSRWQAAK

-302 LTKLIQNLSMKECS
+302 LTKLIQDLSMKECS
-316 PKIRKVTGK
+316 PKIKKIAGNS
-325 TFEPYRVYLRPIRD
+325 FEPYRVYLRPIRD
-339 KIRSTHQLIEDHLTK
+339 KIRLTYQLIEKHLNNNK
-354 KIPLD
+354 SLNEK
-359 KNKLL
+359 KLL
-364 QDKNE
+364 KDKNE

-384 KGQHIGNA
+384 RGQHIANA

-402 CFGVNLAKL
+402 CFGINLARL

-420 DKLLKEI
+420 QKLISDVLN
-427 FKKKYEINYSNLK
+427 KKY
-440 ENNKINY
+440 KINFSSLSESKKINL
-447 LNNLIKQKKYFLDK
+447 LNLLIKQKKYFINN
-461 LKITDK
+461 LKIKHKD
-467 ENKEVWNTFKQISKE
+467 NKEVWNTFKQISKE
-482 PSQCLGAYVISMT
+482 PEQCMGAYVISMT

-507 QKQANTKHFLRVVPL
+507 QKQAETKNLLRVVPL
-522 FETLDDLRN
+522 FETLDDLKN
-531 AKDIMENLFKL
+531 AKSVMENIFKL
-542 SWYKKLINNKQE
+542 SWYRRLINHKQE
-554 IMIGYSDSSKDAGK
+554 VMIGYSDSSKDAGK

-580 ELRDIAKKYKI
+580 ELRNLAKKYKI

-617 PSNTVNGKIRIT
+617 PANTVNGKIRIT

-666 SKENWRDLIE
+666 SKKNWRELIE
-676 KMSEIST
+676 KMSEIAT

-697 RYFKLV
+697 RYFKTV

-720 RKNIDNIQS
+720 RKNVDNIQS

-745 LPGWLGTTEA
+745 LPAWLGTTEA

-764 KNTLTDMEKNWPF
+764 SKTLTDMEKNWPYF
-777 FISTMDILDMVKS
+777 VSTMDILDMVIT

-795 ISVVYE
+795 ISIIYE
-801 NNLADDSLKRI
+801 NNLADSALKRI
-812 GKKLRFQFKTLV
+812 GKKLRFQFDALV
-824 KLHNKITPKEVIKER
+824 KLHNKITPKEVFKER
-839 KEFRKALFVRNNY
+839 KEFRKALFIRNNY
-852 TDMLN
+852 TETLN
-857 ILQASIMNKLNNKK
+857 ILQATIMNKINNNKYK
-871 NNKLDINFLNDALM
+871 KLDKKFLDDALM

>member
-1 MNMKKRDLYYERIP
+1 MKKRDLYYERIP

-29 LGRVIKDQEGDKFF
+29 LGRVIRDQEGLTFYKI
-43 KLVEK
+43 VER
-48 LRLISKNSLFDKN
+48 LRLLSKNTLLDKN
-61 KGKAFL
+61 KSKVFL
-67 KTSNEI
+67 KVSKEV
-73 KKLNS
+73 KKLKPKDI
-78 LQTFKVTRAF
+78 FRVTRSF

-103 SRKLNEYDNPYFKN
+103 SRKLNEYENPYFKN
-117 KNQNLFVEDI
+117 KNQNIFIEDI
-127 IEALIKNKKI
+127 IKNLFKNRNI

-143 EQAKNLNIGIVL
+143 KQATKLDIGIVL

-171 ANLIDLLEQRHLY
+171 ANLIELMEQRHLY
-184 KKYPSKITEIDRKLY
+184 KKYPSKILEIDRKIY
-199 SEIAIIWKTDELKR
+199 TEITVIWKTDELKR

-231 SLWDTVPRVYKRL
+231 SLWDTIPKVYKRL
-244 NDIFRKNLKKDLPR
+244 NDIFRKNLGKDLPR
-258 DFNPIQFGSWMGGD
+258 GYSPIQFGSWMGGD
-272 RDGNPNVTAE
+272 RDGNPNVTAD
-282 ITKKVILYSRWQAAK
+282 ITKKVILFSRWQAAK

-302 LTKLIQNLSMKECS
+302 LTKLIQDLSMKECS
-316 PKIRKVTGK
+316 PKIKKITGNS
-325 TFEPYRVYLRPIRD
+325 FEPYRVYLRPIRD
-339 KIRSTHQLIEDHLTK
+339 KIRLTYQLIEKHLNNNESLNEK
-354 KIPLD
+354 
-359 KNKLL
+359 KLL
-364 QDKNE
+364 KDKNE

-384 KGQHIGNA
+384 RGQHIANA

-402 CFGVNLAKL
+402 CFGINLARL
-411 DIRQESSRH
+411 DIRQESTRH
-420 DKLLKEI
+420 QKLIADVLD
-427 FKKKYEINYSNLK
+427 KKY
-440 ENNKINY
+440 KINFSSLSESKKINL
-447 LNNLIKQKKYFLDK
+447 LNLLIKQKKYFINN
-461 LKITDK
+461 LKIKHKD
-467 ENKEVWNTFKQISKE
+467 NKEVWNTFKQISKE
-482 PSQCLGAYVISMT
+482 PEQCMGAYVISMT

-507 QKQANTKHFLRVVPL
+507 QKQAETKNLLRVVPL
-522 FETLDDLRN
+522 FETLDDLKN
-531 AKDIMENLFKL
+531 AKSVMENIFKL
-542 SWYKKLINNKQE
+542 SWYRRLINHKQE
-554 IMIGYSDSSKDAGK
+554 VMIGYSDSSKDAGK

-580 ELRDIAKKYKI
+580 ELRNLAKKYKI

-617 PSNTVNGKIRIT
+617 PANTVNGKIRIT

-666 SKENWRDLIE
+666 SKKNWRELIE
-676 KMSEIST
+676 KMSEIAT

-697 RYFKLV
+697 RYFKTV

-714 GSRPTK
+714 GSRPAK
-720 RKNIDNIQS
+720 RKNVDNIQS

-745 LPGWLGTTEA
+745 LPAWLGTTEA

-764 KNTLTDMEKNWPF
+764 SKTLTDMEKNWPYF
-777 FISTMDILDMVKS
+777 VSTMDILDMVIT

-795 ISVVYE
+795 ISIIYE
-801 NNLADDSLKRI
+801 NNLADSALKRI
-812 GKKLRFQFKTLV
+812 GKKLRFQFDALV
-824 KLHNKITPKEVIKER
+824 KLHNKITPKEVFKER
-839 KEFRKALFVRNNY
+839 KEFRKALFIRNNY
-852 TDMLN
+852 TETLN
-857 ILQASIMNKLNNKK
+857 ILQANIMNKINNNKYK
-871 NNKLDINFLNDALM
+871 KLDKKFLDDALM

>member
-1 MNMKKRDLYYERIP
+1 MKKRDLYYERIP
-15 TKLLREDIRLLGTF
+15 TKLLREDIRFLGTF
-29 LGRVIKDQEGDKFF
+29 LGKVIKDQEGEVFF
-43 KLVEK
+43 KIVER
-48 LRLISKNSLFDKN
+48 LRLLSKNTLLDKQKSKVFLKISK
-61 KGKAFL
+61 
-67 KTSNEI
+67 EI
-73 KKLNS
+73 KKLPPE
-78 LQTFKVTRAF
+78 LTFKITRAF
-88 SHILNLM
+88 LHILNLM

-103 SRKLNEYDNPYFKN
+103 SRKLNEHNNPYFKN
-117 KNQNLFVEDI
+117 KNQNLFIEDI
-127 IEALIKNKKI
+127 IEGLFKNKSI
-137 SNNKIY
+137 SNSKIY
-143 EQAKNLNIGIVL
+143 EQAKNLDIGIVL

-171 ANLIDLLEQRHLY
+171 ANLIDLMEQRHLY
-184 KKYPSKITEIDRKLY
+184 KKYPSKVVEIDRKLY
-199 SEIAIIWKTDELKR
+199 TEITIIWKTDELKR

-220 EAKWG
+220 EARWG

-231 SLWDTVPRVYKRL
+231 SLWDTIPKVYKRL
-244 NDIFRKNLKKDLPR
+244 NDIFRKNLNKDLPR
-258 DFNPIQFGSWMGGD
+258 GFNPIQFGSWMGGD
-272 RDGNPNVTAE
+272 RDGNPNVTAQV
-282 ITKKVILYSRWQAAK
+282 TKKVILFSRWQAAK

-302 LTKLIQNLSMKECS
+302 LTKLIQDLSMKECS
-316 PKIRKVTGK
+316 SKIKKITGK

-339 KIRSTHQLIEDHLTK
+339 KIRSTYKIIENHLNNHE
-354 KIPLD
+354 PLKED
-359 KNKLL
+359 ELL

-369 ILKPLREVRESLNLN
+369 ILKPLRDIRESLNSN
-384 KGQHIGNA
+384 NSQHIANS

-402 CFGVNLAKL
+402 CFGINLARL

-420 DKLLKEI
+420 EQLLNEI
-427 FKKKYEINYSNLK
+427 LKKKSKINYSNLNEQK
-440 ENNKINY
+440 KISL

-461 LKITDK
+461 LNIINK
-467 ENKEVWNTFKQISKE
+467 ENKEVWDTFKQISKE
-482 PSQCLGAYVISMT
+482 PAQCLGAYVISMT
-495 SKASDILSVYFL
+495 SKASDILAVYFL
-507 QKQANTKHFLRVVPL
+507 QKQAQTKELLRVVPL
-522 FETLDDLRN
+522 FETLDDLKN
-531 AKDIMENLFKL
+531 AKDVMENLFKL
-542 SWYKKLINNKQE
+542 SWYRKLIKNQQE
-554 IMIGYSDSSKDAGK
+554 VMIGYSDSSKDAGK

-580 ELRDIAKKYKI
+580 ELRDLAKKYKI

-661 NPPPK
+661 NPPPR
-666 SKENWRDLIE
+666 SKKNWRNLIE

-697 RYFKLV
+697 RYFKTV

-720 RKNIDNIQS
+720 RKNVDNIQS

-745 LPGWLGTTEA
+745 LPAWLGTTEA
-755 LRYGSIKKF
+755 LRYGSIKKYS
-764 KNTLTDMEKNWPF
+764 KTLTDMEKNWPYF
-777 FISTMDILDMVKS
+777 VSTMDILDMVIS

-795 ISVVYE
+795 ISIIYE
-801 NNLADDSLKRI
+801 NNLADDALKRI
-812 GKKLRFQFKTLV
+812 GKKLRFQFDALV

-839 KEFRKALFVRNNY
+839 KEFRKALFIRNNY
-852 TDMLN
+852 TEMLN
-857 ILQASIMNKLNNKK
+857 ILQANIMNKINNRKYKK
-871 NNKLDINFLNDALM
+871 QDKKFLNDALM

>member
-1 MNMKKRDLYYERIP
+1 MKKRDLYYERIP

-29 LGRVIKDQEGDKFF
+29 LGRVIKDQEGEDFF
-43 KLVEK
+43 NIVEK
-48 LRLISKNSLFDKN
+48 LRLLSKNTLLDKN
-61 KGKAFL
+61 KKKVFS
-67 KTSNEI
+67 KISKEI
-73 KKLNS
+73 KRLNP
-78 LQTFKVTRAF
+78 QKTFKITRSF

-103 SRKLNEYDNPYFKN
+103 SRKLNEYENPYFKN
-117 KNQNLFVEDI
+117 KNQNLFIEDI
-127 IEALIKNKKI
+127 IKNLFKNKKI

-171 ANLIDLLEQRHLY
+171 ANLIKLTEERHLF
-184 KKYPSKITEIDRKLY
+184 KKYPSKIIEIDRKIY
-199 SEIAIIWKTDELKR
+199 TEITIIWKTDELKR

-231 SLWDTVPRVYKRL
+231 SLWDTIPKVYKRL

-258 DFNPIQFGSWMGGD
+258 GFNPIQFGSWMGGD
-272 RDGNPNVTAE
+272 RDGNPNVTSE
-282 ITKKVILYSRWQAAK
+282 VTKKVILFSRWQAAK

-302 LTKLIQNLSMKECS
+302 FTKLIQDLSMKECS
-316 PKIRKVTGK
+316 TQIQKVTGK

-339 KIRSTHQLIEDHLTK
+339 KIRLTHQSIENHLTK
-354 KIPLD
+354 NVPLI
-359 KNKLL
+359 NNRLL

-369 ILKPLREVRESLNLN
+369 ILQPLRIVRDSLNLN
-384 KGQHIGNA
+384 RGQLIANS

-402 CFGVNLAKL
+402 CFGINLAKV

-420 DKLLKEI
+420 EKLVNFSI
-427 FKKKYEINYSNLK
+427 NKKFN
-440 ENNKINY
+440 INY
-447 LNNLIKQKKYFLDK
+447 LNLNENKKLNLLNKLIKQKKYFIDRL
-461 LKITDK
+461 IIRDK

-482 PSQCLGAYVISMT
+482 PDQCLGAYIISMT
-495 SKASDILSVYFL
+495 SKASDILSVYLL
-507 QKQANTKHFLRVVPL
+507 QKQAQTKNLLRVVPL
-522 FETLDDLRN
+522 FETLEDLKN
-531 AKDIMENLFKL
+531 AKDIMESLFKL
-542 SWYKKLINNKQE
+542 SWYRKLINNKQE
-554 IMIGYSDSSKDAGK
+554 VMIGYSDSSKDAGK

-580 ELRDIAKKYKI
+580 ELRNLAKKYKI

-617 PSNTVNGKIRIT
+617 PANTVNGKIRIT

-666 SKENWRDLIE
+666 SKKKWRDLIQ

-697 RYFKLV
+697 RYFKTV

-720 RKNIDNIQS
+720 RKNVDNIQS

-745 LPGWLGTTEA
+745 LPAWLGTTEA

-764 KNTLTDMEKNWPF
+764 SKTLTDMEKNWPYF
-777 FISTMDILDMVKS
+777 VSTMDILDMVIS

-795 ISVVYE
+795 ISIIYE
-801 NNLADDSLKRI
+801 NNLADEALKRI
-812 GKKLRFQFKTLV
+812 GKKLRFQFKALV
-824 KLHNKITPKEVIKER
+824 KLHNKITPKEVFKER
-839 KEFRKALFVRNNY
+839 KEFRKALFIRNNY
-852 TDMLN
+852 TEMLN
-857 ILQASIMNKLNNKK
+857 ILQANIMNKLNNKK
-871 NNKLDINFLNDALM
+871 YKKLDKKLLDDALM